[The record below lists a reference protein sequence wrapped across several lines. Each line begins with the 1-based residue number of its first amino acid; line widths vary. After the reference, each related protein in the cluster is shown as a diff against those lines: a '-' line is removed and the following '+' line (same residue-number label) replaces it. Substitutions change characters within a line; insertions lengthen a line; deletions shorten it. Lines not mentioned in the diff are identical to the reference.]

1 MGDDRTRESY
11 DDFFFLRREVT
22 VFLKIIRINC
32 KERRFQRRLKS
43 AIAAGVGHGMRMI
56 IR

>member
-1 MGDDRTRESY
+1 MT
-11 DDFFFLRREVT
+11 FFLQRKVT

-43 AIAAGVGHGMRMI
+43 AIATVGVRVVE
-56 IR
+56 